1 MNDVVV
7 VNCNSE
13 GKKYKTLADAV
24 LNNELNL
31 KALAQKDDNEV
42 LKSLTK
48 LHGIGLWTAK
58 MFLIFALD
66 RQDIHSFED
75 VAFLQSDCW
84 MYNTND
90 RT

>member
-31 KALAQKDDNEV
+31 KALAQKDYNEF

-58 MFLIFALD
+58 MFLIFALN
-66 RQDIHSFED
+66 RQDIHPFED
-75 VAFLQSDCW
+75 VAFLQSDC
-84 MYNTND
+84 
-90 RT
+90 